1 MEKAEDIKLLSIIWP
16 LIISF
21 LLLSTDLSNFSVI
34 RTSNTKFALN
44 QLFVNAFKTV
54 LNFEVLYSFV
64 LLCTSTPLSE
74 VNIVLFTLLHL
85 CDSFSYQILFRLKI
99 GGKSIRY
106 NALLTFKP
114 VVFNFFSFV
123 TLHKKLNRVGP
134 LIVSA
139 YHFHMRHF
147 PSINFTKVSIKWL
160 FLVQRGRII

>member
-54 LNFEVLYSFV
+54 LKFEVLYSFV

-74 VNIVLFTLLHL
+74 VNIVLFTLLHF
-85 CDSFSYQILFRLKI
+85 CDSFSYSILFRLKI
-99 GGKSIRY
+99 YGKSIRY
-106 NALLTFKP
+106 NALVTFKP
-114 VVFNFFSFV
+114 VVFNFFRFWPCTKNCIELGLLSWILISS
-123 TLHKKLNRVGP
+123 TWDISP
-134 LIVSA
+134 L
-139 YHFHMRHF
+139 
-147 PSINFTKVSIKWL
+147 
-160 FLVQRGRII
+160 